1 MGDTKEFHFNREQ
14 RRKMEKR
21 LKKGILDV
29 DTAISMLERQ
39 VNTANAA
46 GLPEGTRVRLNVDQ
60 IVKRPDYHKM
70 QDAYRLFVESNA
82 DTEFTVAYDE
92 KHTSGKLVL
101 LRYNRG
107 LADGE
112 ENPKWLFYSGD
123 LIDLEA
129 PPEPEPEPEKET
141 AFDFETKD
149 VELTREALAKV
160 LGEKPNE

>member
-29 DTAISMLERQ
+29 DTAISMLERR
-39 VNTANAA
+39 VNTANAP
-46 GLPEGTRVRLNVDQ
+46 GLPEGTHVRLNVDQ
-60 IVKRPDYHKM
+60 IVKRPDYSKM
-70 QDAYRLFVESNA
+70 QDAYRQFVESNA

-112 ENPKWLFYSGD
+112 THPAWLFYSGD
-123 LIDLEA
+123 LIALDALPA
-129 PPEPEPEPEKET
+129 EPAATEEKT
-141 AFDFETKD
+141 GFGLHPKD
-149 VELTREALAKV
+149 VRLDHDTLAKV
-160 LGEKPNE
+160 LGEKDHE

>member
-39 VNTANAA
+39 VNTANAP
-46 GLPEGTRVRLNVDQ
+46 GLPEGARVRLNVDQ
-60 IVKRPDYHKM
+60 ITKRPDYPKL
-70 QDAYRLFVESNA
+70 QDTYHQFVESNA

-101 LRYNRG
+101 LRKAS
-107 LADGE
+107 LAEGE
-112 ENPKWLFYSGD
+112 EQPAWLFYSGD
-123 LIDLEA
+123 LIDLDA
-129 PPEPEPEPEKET
+129 PPEPEKET
-141 AFDFETKD
+141 GFDLKTLESVVGTKGET
-149 VELTREALAKV
+149 AKY
-160 LGEKPNE
+160 E